1 MLSIKP
7 GRFTSLGCEV
17 QAAIPEPSGNSA
29 QPFPRKTHLNNGRSS
44 AIFRASIS
52 LAGMRFHNSKRCE
65 MKIIQWRGSWLALSA
80 VALCLG
86 AGAKAQQLPHA
97 IVHSTSSAAYDV
109 ARETVLSG
117 KVVEYAATSKT
128 APMGAHI
135 TLQTSSGT
143 VDVHAGNPKVL
154 SANNVSLQAGD
165 SVSITGENVAFGGKT
180 VFVARTIQK
189 GMQSVAVRSKNG
201 TPLRPVSH
209 SAGERIVSPGGV
221 R

>member
-1 MLSIKP
+1 
-7 GRFTSLGCEV
+7 
-17 QAAIPEPSGNSA
+17 
-29 QPFPRKTHLNNGRSS
+29 
-44 AIFRASIS
+44 
-52 LAGMRFHNSKRCE
+52 
-65 MKIIQWRGSWLALSA
+65 MKIIQWKGSRVALSVMA
-80 VALCLG
+80 FCFA
-86 AGAKAQQLPHA
+86 AGGNAQQLPHA
-97 IVHSTSSAAYDV
+97 IVHSSSTAAYDV

-154 SANNVSLQAGD
+154 SASNFSLQAGD
-165 SVSITGENVAFGGKT
+165 SVSITGENVDFAGRT

-201 TPLRPVSH
+201 TPLRPVSR
-209 SAGERIVSPGGV
+209 SADGRIVSTGGV